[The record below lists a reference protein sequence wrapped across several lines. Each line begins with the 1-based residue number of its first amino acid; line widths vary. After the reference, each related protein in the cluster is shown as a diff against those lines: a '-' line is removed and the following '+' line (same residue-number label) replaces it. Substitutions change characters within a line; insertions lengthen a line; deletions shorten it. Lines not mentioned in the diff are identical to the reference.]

1 MIIPISYRPKYN
13 IAATAFCSHPYI
25 VLFHFCSSSDKK
37 RDTLRKKSRRH
48 QSESPDRKRDKS
60 KNKKNKNEK
69 YSSRDSDKEKS
80 HKRKESV
87 HEERKRHQSIAL
99 RSQSVSPAPNE
110 SQTVEYVTFES
121 NASTRNSPYPQ
132 TGPDGQLIYRHRHQ
146 SSHNPDKVFQ

>member
-1 MIIPISYRPKYN
+1 M
-13 IAATAFCSHPYI
+13 
-25 VLFHFCSSSDKK
+25 
-37 RDTLRKKSRRH
+37 
-48 QSESPDRKRDKS
+48 
-60 KNKKNKNEK
+60 
-69 YSSRDSDKEKS
+69 
-80 HKRKESV
+80 

-146 SSHNPDKVFQ
+146 SSHNPDKVFRQPSNQSNATDTTTLLSLP